1 MICTMPKYLN
11 SYYIRGLKIHI
22 TRVAGVVLDSTLIH
36 CIYETVESPAA
47 SKIKSFDPI
56 DDPIPRKVIASFNRW
71 T

>member
-11 SYYIRGLKIHI
+11 SYYIRGLHVHI

-47 SKIKSFDPI
+47 PNIKSCYPI
-56 DDPIPRKVIASFNRW
+56 DDTIPRKVIAFFSQ
-71 T
+71 